1 MNANKQGIALIIL
14 LLICSGCSQKQSLE
28 WIPFHWEGD
37 TISGKYIEKAYIYV
51 PVKVEDLPHNFT
63 MQLDLGTYKTLFY
76 GNTIQPYLDEYTS
89 FADKYEIPMFK
100 NITLQTG
107 SVLFKDVN
115 IGYYNGFGE
124 EIPKD
129 SIHSKMPKHIGVIAS
144 DIFRNKIL
152 VIDYPSCRFAVSD
165 SLPFEYKDLPAEKFD
180 MEKGI
185 IKPETLLR
193 KPKYHRMCNE
203 LRYKDAELWTLLMIG
218 FTPREIMVVYGI
230 KNINSVYVKFNRL
243 HRRLEKRGV

>member
-185 IKPETLLR
+185 IKLPFRINGKESKLIFDTGSSPFQLVTTKGRAQEIADPLIIDSLSG
-193 KPKYHRMCNE
+193 P
-203 LRYKDAELWTLLMIG
+203 LWWG
-218 FTPREIMVVYGI
+218 KED
-230 KNINSVYVKFNRL
+230 
-243 HRRLEKRGV
+243 